1 MIVSSCGVLEKPIGT
16 QPLNHHPLFMLRHFI
31 SLTLALFTLPAFA
44 QDLSLAEA
52 KQAFTDADAT
62 LNSVYN
68 EVRETVP
75 EYRYTKIQK
84 EQRDWIAYRDH
95 RAIAA
100 AQFDGGA
107 ASGKETANPEYWNAM
122 AYLTETRIEI
132 LNAWMK
138 VDTFTKTWEGTWI
151 DGYGG
156 ILRIAENTEG
166 SFSFACSVVRGPT
179 YHLGNIDGNATTNQ
193 TTARFSTRADEDTPE
208 TWLTFL
214 LESDGR
220 LRVIGE
226 QTIYF
231 HGARAYFDGTYLR
244 IRELTDDDRSEM

>member
-1 MIVSSCGVLEKPIGT
+1 MP
-16 QPLNHHPLFMLRHFI
+16 
-31 SLTLALFTLPAFA
+31 SLAIYLHLILITLGPKLTSA
-44 QDLSLAEA
+44 QDISLAEA
-52 KQAFTDADAT
+52 KQAFADADAT
-62 LNSVYN
+62 LNSVY
-68 EVRETVP
+68 EKAKETIP
-75 EYRYTKIQK
+75 AYRFTKILQ
-84 EQRDWIAYRDH
+84 EQREWTAYRDDRAAAAARFDG
-95 RAIAA
+95 RAIP
-100 AQFDGGA
+100 
-107 ASGKETANPEYWNAM
+107 GKESANLEYWNAM

-156 ILRIAENTEG
+156 ILRIAENPES

-179 YHLGNIDGNATTNQ
+179 YHLGNIDGKATTNR

-244 IRELTDDDRSEM
+244 VRELTDEDRAEM